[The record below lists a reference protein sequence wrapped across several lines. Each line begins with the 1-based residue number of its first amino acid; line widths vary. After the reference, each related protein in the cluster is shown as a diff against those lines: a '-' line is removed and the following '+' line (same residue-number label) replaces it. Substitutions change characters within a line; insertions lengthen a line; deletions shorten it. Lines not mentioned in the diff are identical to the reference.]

1 MLDVDLAW
9 FAIMDETIPGTEG
22 RKVTITF
29 CQSLPCEKA
38 VRSCVARYDQ
48 RRKIDRRA
56 NPFGVEPL
64 GLRERCCGV

>member
-1 MLDVDLAW
+1 MLDVRLER
-9 FAIMDETIPGTEG
+9 FAIMDATIPGTEG

-38 VRSCVARYDQ
+38 ARACVARYDQ
-48 RRKIDRRA
+48 RRQSDRRA